1 MLNDADGYGGGEQG
15 DEGKETP
22 KDADA
27 LFDKLKCWIKLDY
40 NSKGQVK
47 WRKDAREDFDFEAG
61 EQLSEDDKAILQD
74 AKRPI
79 VIFNRIGTT
88 VDSVAGQEVGN
99 RQEVQFLPR
108 TQGVVKKNEL
118 LTSAAKWFRQQC
130 DAEDEESDAFR
141 DMVVCGMGWTET
153 RLDYEDNP
161 EGDPK
166 VDRIDPLEMG
176 WDSGAKKR
184 NLVDKRRVFHI
195 RRDVP
200 IDEARALC
208 PGDPDHPFED
218 ADYNATWLADEKEGE
233 DPHHNNATT
242 YDKETLARTRTTNA

>member
-1 MLNDADGYGGGEQG
+1 MLNDADGQGYTGEDAG
-15 DEGKETP
+15 EAV

-27 LFDKLKCWIKLDY
+27 LFSKLKRLVKHDR
-40 NSKGQVK
+40 NSKGQVN
-47 WRKDAREDFDFEAG
+47 WRREAREDFDFEAG
-61 EQLSEDDKAILQD
+61 EQLNEDDKAILMD

-79 VIFNRIGTT
+79 VIFNRVGTT

-108 TQGVVKKNEL
+108 RQGAVKKNEL

-141 DMVVCGMGWTET
+141 DMVVCGIGWTET

-166 VDRIDPLEMG
+166 VDRVDPLEMV

-184 NLVDKRRVFHI
+184 NLVDGRRL
-195 RRDVP
+195 
-200 IDEARALC
+200 A
-208 PGDPDHPFED
+208 HP
-218 ADYNATWLADEKEGE
+218 
-233 DPHHNNATT
+233 P
-242 YDKETLARTRTTNA
+242 